1 MGAQVLVVAVA
12 IVLMEGCDMVF
23 SEQDHESTSNIT
35 ITDVAVVDVEE
46 GVIHP
51 EQMVIIVGDRIQRIS
66 PRSDRAMPEG
76 SYLVDGCGLYL
87 MPGLINAHVHYF
99 DPATFGR
106 LMITHG
112 VLMVR
117 DMGHPNEQALQLR
130 EALNQGTVLGPEMIT
145 TGWVLDGDP
154 PFIPQVSVGCKT
166 PEEGRAAVRRQV
178 AAGVDQIKV
187 YSRLEK
193 DVFLAIVD
201 EAHQHNLK
209 PVGHV
214 PESIYIE
221 EAAAAG
227 QRSSEHLF
235 GFEKVIGKLLGEPV
249 VLKTG
254 GMGSDARYWLRLPE
268 ANREELQTVLRRVR
282 DSGMAVCPTVVVFRS
297 GSRLNDIEAGKY
309 PMLEY
314 ISPMIRGI
322 WNSIWDPSQQDTETA
337 EKAWPRMQAFVGEL
351 HKAGVTLMVGT
362 DLLSPGIIPGYS
374 VHEEMVLW
382 QEAGIPAADVLR
394 SATVVPARFFGLHG
408 RLGTVAEGKTASL
421 VLVKANPLEDIK
433 NAQQIEGVFLRGRY
447 FSRDDLNRLL
457 EEAKDLARH

>member
-1 MGAQVLVVAVA
+1 MTSL
-12 IVLMEGCDMVF
+12 
-23 SEQDHESTSNIT
+23 EQDHESMSSYT
-35 ITDVAVVDVEE
+35 ITDVAVVDLEI
-46 GVIHP
+46 GMIHP
-51 EQMVIIVGDRIQRIS
+51 DQTVIIVGDQIQKIV
-66 PRSDRAMPEG
+66 PRSDCAIPEG
-76 SYLVDGCGLYL
+76 SCLVDGRRLYL

-106 LMITHG
+106 LMIAHG

-130 EALNQGTVLGPEMIT
+130 EALNQGTMLGPEMIT

-166 PEEGRAAVRRQV
+166 PEEGRAAVRKQV

-201 EAHQHNLK
+201 EAHRHSLR

-214 PESIYIE
+214 PESVYVE
-221 EAAAAG
+221 DAAAAG

-254 GMGSDARYWLRLPE
+254 GMGADVRHWLRLPE
-268 ANREELQTVLRRVR
+268 VNHEELQTMLRRVR

-322 WNSIWDPSQQDTETA
+322 WNSIWDPSQQDAETVG
-337 EKAWPRMQAFVGEL
+337 KVWPHMQAFVGEL
-351 HKAGVTLMVGT
+351 YKAGVTLMVGT
-362 DLLSPGIIPGYS
+362 DLLFPGIIPGYS
-374 VHEEMVLW
+374 VHEEMALW
-382 QEAGIPAADVLR
+382 QETGIPPLDVLR
-394 SATVVPARFFGLHG
+394 SATVVPARFFGLHE
-408 RLGTVAEGKTASL
+408 RLGTVAEGKAASL

-433 NAQQIEGVFLRGRY
+433 NARQIEGVFLRGRY

-457 EEAKDLARH
+457 QEAKDLARH